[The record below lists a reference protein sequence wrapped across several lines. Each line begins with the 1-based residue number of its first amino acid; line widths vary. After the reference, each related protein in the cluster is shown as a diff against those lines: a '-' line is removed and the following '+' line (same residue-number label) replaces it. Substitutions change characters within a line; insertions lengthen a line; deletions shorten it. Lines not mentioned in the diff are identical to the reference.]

1 MKSINFNFIY
11 LLGLIIGL
19 SSCVKEESSMQLPAP
34 LEMNTFRIMLDTLH
48 DGSAYDTSDLFAFV
62 TIKNDKDED
71 VLSNKKLL
79 ISFNGKYVTEKIK
92 LDAGNYKISSFIISN
107 GDSFTQFAAPKANS
121 AKASEVQKPLN
132 ISFKLENADIFDLPV
147 EVAKVLNE
155 DKAENFGYQTAD
167 FKVQTIDEN
176 KFIKVKLQAV
186 ITVGDINYDN
196 IPALFKLSSWDS
208 NGIVSEKDTL
218 LAGGVNEV
226 LLPKSGVK
234 YQFKLNKWGVSD
246 EMTINKDQINE
257 AVVYT
262 LGGAK
267 SSKKLRLEEQF
278 TFTQAGYM
286 PSGKTI
292 YSYDPN
298 GNLKQ
303 IDFYDK
309 RPQFSDLRLA
319 WSKVYV
325 YTNGKLGRIN
335 YISDQGVPFGYLEIT
350 YNAQGTKIVNMK
362 ESSYDQFTNAN
373 VEHTFL
379 SGHAEISFNFVFAN
393 GNTMVYN
400 QKIKGGNKTEDSGGS
415 TSAGERGTYQYDF
428 NINPYVHM
436 NLPNI
441 YLSYLSKNNMVA
453 QEKTYSGSIPS
464 AEPYKFEYTY
474 DADGYPKELLKSF
487 KNYLNGDH
495 LFKIK
500 TVYSY

>member
-1 MKSINFNFIY
+1 MKSQYFNFIY
-11 LLGLIIGL
+11 LLSLLIGL
-19 SSCVKEESSMQLPAP
+19 SSCVKEESNLQLPAP
-34 LEMNTFRIMLDTLH
+34 LEMNTFRIMLDPLP

-71 VLSNKKLL
+71 VLSNKKLA

-92 LDAGNYKISSFIISN
+92 LDPGNYKISSFIISN

-147 EVAKVLNE
+147 EVAKVLNQ

-167 FKVQTIDEN
+167 FKVQIMDEN

-196 IPALFKLSSWDS
+196 IPALFKLSRWDS
-208 NGIVSEKDTL
+208 RGDLSEKDTL

-226 LLPKSGVK
+226 FLPKSGVK
-234 YQFKLNKWGVSD
+234 YQFKLSKWGVSD
-246 EMTINKDQINE
+246 EMTLNKDQLNE
-257 AVVYT
+257 AGVYT

-309 RPQFSDLRLA
+309 LPQYSDLRLS

-335 YISDQGVPFGYLEIT
+335 YLNDQGVPFGYLEMT
-350 YNAQGTKIVNMK
+350 YNAQGTKIVAMK

-379 SGHAEISFNFVFAN
+379 SGHAKINFNYVLPTV
-393 GNTMVYN
+393 GLW
-400 QKIKGGNKTEDSGGS
+400 S
-415 TSAGERGTYQYDF
+415 TT
-428 NINPYVHM
+428 
-436 NLPNI
+436 
-441 YLSYLSKNNMVA
+441 
-453 QEKTYSGSIPS
+453 
-464 AEPYKFEYTY
+464 
-474 DADGYPKELLKSF
+474 
-487 KNYLNGDH
+487 
-495 LFKIK
+495 
-500 TVYSY
+500 

>member
-1 MKSINFNFIY
+1 MKSINLNFIY
-11 LLGLIIGL
+11 LLSLIIGL
-19 SSCVKEESSMQLPAP
+19 SSCVKEESSLQLPAP
-34 LEMNTFRIMLDTLH
+34 LEMNTFRIMLDSLP

-92 LDAGNYKISSFIISN
+92 LDPGNYKISSLIIGN
-107 GDSFTQFAAPKANS
+107 GDSYTQFAAPKANS

-147 EVAKVLNE
+147 EVVKVLNE

-167 FKVQTIDEN
+167 FKIQSIDEN

-186 ITVGDINYDN
+186 IRVGDIIYDN
-196 IPALFKLSSWDS
+196 IPTLFKLSNWDS
-208 NGIVSEKDTL
+208 NGVLTEKDTL
-218 LAGGVNEV
+218 LAGGVNEIF
-226 LLPKSGVK
+226 LPKSGVK
-234 YQFKLNKWGVSD
+234 YQFKLSKWGVSD
-246 EMTINKDQINE
+246 EMTLNKDQISE
-257 AVVYT
+257 GVVYT

-267 SSKKLRLEEQF
+267 SPKKLRLEEQF

-292 YSYDPN
+292 YNYDPN

-309 RPQFSDLRLA
+309 VPQYSDLRLS

-325 YTNGKLGRIN
+325 YSNAKLSKIN
-335 YISDQGVPFGYLEIT
+335 YINDQGTFVGYLELT
-350 YNAQGTKIVNMK
+350 YNTEGTKIIKMK
-362 ESSYDQFTNAN
+362 EVNYDQVTNAQLEYQFPTGYARIN
-373 VEHTFL
+373 FKYTF
-379 SGHAEISFNFVFAN
+379 SN
-393 GNTMVYN
+393 GNTMDYV
-400 QKIKGGNKTEDSGGS
+400 QKIIGGNRTEDSASSPGG
-415 TSAGERGTYQYDF
+415 GESGLYQYDF
-428 NINPYVHM
+428 NINPYTHM
-436 NLPNI
+436 NMPNI
-441 YLSYLSKNNMVA
+441 FLSNLPKNNLVN
-453 QEKTYSGSIPS
+453 QKKTYSGSIPS
-464 AEPYKFEYTY
+464 AEPYKFEYSY
-474 DADGYPKELLKSF
+474 DDDGYPKELIKSF
-487 KNYLNGDH
+487 KNYLNGEH

>member
-1 MKSINFNFIY
+1 
-11 LLGLIIGL
+11 
-19 SSCVKEESSMQLPAP
+19 
-34 LEMNTFRIMLDTLH
+34 MLDSLP

-92 LDAGNYKISSFIISN
+92 LDPGNYKISSLIIGN
-107 GDSFTQFAAPKANS
+107 GDSYTQFAAPKANS

-147 EVAKVLNE
+147 EVVKVLNE

-167 FKVQTIDEN
+167 FKIQSIDEN

-186 ITVGDINYDN
+186 IRVGDIIYDN
-196 IPALFKLSSWDS
+196 IPTLFKLSNWDS
-208 NGIVSEKDTL
+208 NGVLTEKDTL

-226 LLPKSGVK
+226 FLPKSGVK
-234 YQFKLNKWGVSD
+234 YQFKLSKWGVSD
-246 EMTINKDQINE
+246 EMTLNKDQISE
-257 AVVYT
+257 GVVYT

-267 SSKKLRLEEQF
+267 SPKKLRLEEQF

-292 YSYDPN
+292 YNYDPN

-309 RPQFSDLRLA
+309 VPQYSDLRLS

-325 YTNGKLGRIN
+325 YSNAKLSKIN
-335 YISDQGVPFGYLEIT
+335 YINDQGSFVGYLELT
-350 YNAQGTKIVNMK
+350 YNTEGTKIIKMK
-362 ESSYDQFTNAN
+362 EVNYDQVTNAQLEYQFPTGYASIN
-373 VEHTFL
+373 FKYTF
-379 SGHAEISFNFVFAN
+379 SN
-393 GNTMVYN
+393 GNTMDYV
-400 QKIKGGNKTEDSGGS
+400 QKIIGGNRTEDSASSPGG
-415 TSAGERGTYQYDF
+415 GESGLYQYDF
-428 NINPYVHM
+428 NINPYTHM
-436 NLPNI
+436 NMPNI
-441 YLSYLSKNNMVA
+441 FLSNLPKNNLVN
-453 QEKTYSGSIPS
+453 QKKTYSGSIPS
-464 AEPYKFEYTY
+464 AEPYKFEYSY
-474 DADGYPKELLKSF
+474 DDDGYPKELIKSF
-487 KNYLNGDH
+487 KNYLNGEH

>member
-1 MKSINFNFIY
+1 
-11 LLGLIIGL
+11 LGLIIGL

-92 LDAGNYKISSFIISN
+92 LEAGNYKISSFIITN

-121 AKASEVQKPLN
+121 AKASEVKKPLN

-147 EVAKVLNE
+147 EVTKVLN
-155 DKAENFGYQTAD
+155 DDNAENFGYQAAE
-167 FKVQTIDEN
+167 FKVQSIDEN
-176 KFIKVKLQAV
+176 KFIKVKLQTV
-186 ITVGDINYDN
+186 IRIGDIVYDN
-196 IPALFKLSSWDS
+196 IPALFKLISWDS
-208 NGIVSEKDTL
+208 KGVLTEKDTL
-218 LAGGVNEV
+218 LVGGVNEV
-226 LLPKSGVK
+226 FLPKSGIK
-234 YQFKLNKWGVSD
+234 YQFKLSKWGVSD
-246 EMTINKDQINE
+246 EMTLNKDQISE
-257 AVVYT
+257 TAVYT

-267 SSKKLRLEEQF
+267 SPKKLRLEEQF

-292 YSYDPN
+292 YNYDPS

-335 YISDQGVPFGYLEIT
+335 YISNQGVPFGYFEMT
-350 YNAQGTKIVNMK
+350 YNAHGTKIVAMK

-379 SGHAEISFNFVFAN
+379 SGHAEINFNYVFAN
-393 GNTMVYN
+393 GRTMVYN
-400 QKIKGGNKTEDSGGS
+400 LKIKGGNKVEDSGS
-415 TSAGERGTYQYDF
+415 SMNAGERGTYQYDF

-474 DADGYPKELLKSF
+474 DADGYPKELIKSF
-487 KNYLNGDH
+487 KNYLNVDH

-500 TVYSY
+500 TVYTY